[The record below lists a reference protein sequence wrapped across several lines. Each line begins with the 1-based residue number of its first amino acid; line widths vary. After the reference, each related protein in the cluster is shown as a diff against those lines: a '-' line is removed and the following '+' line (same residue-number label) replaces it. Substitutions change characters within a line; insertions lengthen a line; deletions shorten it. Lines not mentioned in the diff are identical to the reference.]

1 MQDDLD
7 NRAAGASPPVGL
19 LCEIPSLADAC
30 RWKAEI
36 ESKTTTGLLKVLI
49 HHGNQRSKSVNV
61 LKQAD
66 VVLTTYGTIVSE
78 FGKDPKRDPP
88 RAQREDSFIE
98 EVRPVRQKGELSP
111 QSLG

>member
-1 MQDDLD
+1 M
-7 NRAAGASPPVGL
+7 
-19 LCEIPSLADAC
+19 ADAC

-36 ESKTTTGLLKVLI
+36 ESKTTPGLLKVVI

-66 VVLTTYGTIVSE
+66 IVLTTYGTVVSE
-78 FGKDPKRDPP
+78 FGKDPKKMPT

-98 EVRPVRQKGELSP
+98 EDTAVRVRQKGKLKEGGALLTVRTSA
-111 QSLG
+111 